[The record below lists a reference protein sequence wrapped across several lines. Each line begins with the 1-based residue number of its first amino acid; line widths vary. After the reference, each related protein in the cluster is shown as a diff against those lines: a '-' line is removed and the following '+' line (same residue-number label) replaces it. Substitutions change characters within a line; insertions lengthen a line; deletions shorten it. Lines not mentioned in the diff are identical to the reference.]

1 MMQHSISESIL
12 NIGLLIFDF
21 IKIKVFIK
29 FLTLFQ
35 IFSLYNI
42 CIDEPRLILVT
53 ETAASVDDQVQP
65 WMSA

>member
-1 MMQHSISESIL
+1 MMQHSISERIL

-29 FLTLFQ
+29 FLTLLQ

-53 ETAASVDDQVQP
+53 ETAASVDQVQP
-65 WMSA
+65 SMSA